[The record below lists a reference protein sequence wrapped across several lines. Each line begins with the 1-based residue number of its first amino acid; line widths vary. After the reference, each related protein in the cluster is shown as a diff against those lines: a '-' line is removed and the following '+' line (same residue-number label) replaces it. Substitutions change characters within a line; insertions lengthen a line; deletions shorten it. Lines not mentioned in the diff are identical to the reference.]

1 MRGKECRLGMKHV
14 PLSKV
19 NKLLRNL
26 KNTKSTSI
34 DELDNYCVKIA
45 ADIIDKPLHHVITL
59 SIMQSRF
66 PASWKMS
73 KVIPLHKKNSKL
85 EMKNYRPV
93 AILSPLSKILEKIV
107 YEQVYEYF
115 SKNKIFHPN
124 LHGYRQNRSPQ
135 TALLSMY
142 DRWVRAASQ
151 GQISGVILLDLSAAF
166 DLVEP
171 GILVEKLKIYGFEN
185 DFLAWINSYLTQRYQ
200 AVWVH
205 HTLSEFLECKIG
217 VPQGSNLG
225 PLFFLLYFNDLLHSL
240 ECQIES
246 FADDTTLSA
255 TGKSI
260 EEISSKLTKDCTAV
274 TKWMSS
280 NKLKLNPDKTHILTV
295 GTQERLRRLPDTI
308 QVVMDNVI
316 LGENQAKC

>member
-93 AILSPLSKILEKIV
+93 AILSPLCKILEKIV

-124 LHGYRQNRSPQ
+124 LHGYRQNRSP
-135 TALLSMY
+135 
-142 DRWVRAASQ
+142 
-151 GQISGVILLDLSAAF
+151 
-166 DLVEP
+166 
-171 GILVEKLKIYGFEN
+171 
-185 DFLAWINSYLTQRYQ
+185 
-200 AVWVH
+200 
-205 HTLSEFLECKIG
+205 
-217 VPQGSNLG
+217 
-225 PLFFLLYFNDLLHSL
+225 
-240 ECQIES
+240 
-246 FADDTTLSA
+246 
-255 TGKSI
+255 
-260 EEISSKLTKDCTAV
+260 
-274 TKWMSS
+274 
-280 NKLKLNPDKTHILTV
+280 
-295 GTQERLRRLPDTI
+295 
-308 QVVMDNVI
+308 
-316 LGENQAKC
+316 